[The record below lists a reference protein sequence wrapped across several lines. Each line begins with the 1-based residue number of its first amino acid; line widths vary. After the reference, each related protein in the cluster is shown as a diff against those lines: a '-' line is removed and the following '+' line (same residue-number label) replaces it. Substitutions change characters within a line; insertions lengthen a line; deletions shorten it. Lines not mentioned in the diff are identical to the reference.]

1 MWRETYTLSVTL
13 DGEYAAKLALLAAR
27 SQVEESTLA
36 GSLLSSALD
45 ATDLGA
51 ETVAAM
57 LDGIPGAYEQAQL
70 GHRQALAGLTVP
82 LDDLEG
88 RSP

>member
-1 MWRETYTLSVTL
+1 MGRETFTLSVTL
-13 DGEYAAKLALLAAR
+13 DGEYAAKLAFLAAR

-36 GSLLSSALD
+36 SSLLSSALD
-45 ATDLGA
+45 AADLAA

-70 GHRQALAGLTVP
+70 GHRQALAGDLVP
-82 LDDLEG
+82 LDELG
-88 RSP
+88 RSS